1 MLPFAIVA
9 FENNGGLAVIPTKW
23 FTGGEEDECYW
34 PPAKINMAKAVAEQ
48 LEPHTDWATFKLT
61 VKRKAATYGV
71 ARSKL
76 VEYEENTDVLT
87 ESDSENLGKGQRK
100 RRKVIFTSED
110 EDDDSP
116 IGPTAPSSLRS
127 LPTATSSLR
136 SSPTAPSYATSSLGS
151 PPTAPSYAT
160 SSLRSPPTAPSFATS
175 SLRSP
180 PTAPS
185 FATSSLKSPPT
196 PPSYAPSSLGSPP
209 TAPSSLRSPP
219 TAPSYA
225 TSSLR
230 TPPTAPSYA
239 TSSLRSPPTAPSPV
253 RDSMFVRILT
263 LLEEVKETQKIH
275 GRMLQTLL
283 QQRGTTVCTVSSTP
297 EGFPLKTVQDVMN
310 MEEKLANT
318 NVMSEL
324 VAVVADIGG
333 ATIDEAT
340 RRMMAF
346 LLDHGLSR
354 NYNLLG

>member
-23 FTGGEEDECYW
+23 FTGGEEDECCW

-48 LEPHTDWATFKLT
+48 LEPHTDWATFRLT

-127 LPTATSSLR
+127 PPT
-136 SSPTAPSYATSSLGS
+136 ATSSLGS

-185 FATSSLKSPPT
+185 SLR
-196 PPSYAPSSLGSPP
+196 SPP
-209 TAPSSLRSPP
+209 TAPSYATSSLRSPP

-230 TPPTAPSYA
+230 
-239 TSSLRSPPTAPSPV
+239 SLPTAPSPV

-263 LLEEVKETQKIH
+263 LLEEVKET
-275 GRMLQTLL
+275 
-283 QQRGTTVCTVSSTP
+283 
-297 EGFPLKTVQDVMN
+297 
-310 MEEKLANT
+310 
-318 NVMSEL
+318 
-324 VAVVADIGG
+324 
-333 ATIDEAT
+333 
-340 RRMMAF
+340 
-346 LLDHGLSR
+346 
-354 NYNLLG
+354 